1 MGGGAEGRM
10 CQLVAREREGAV
22 CSFTISK
29 RISICSNNGLKRE
42 RERKR
47 EREKQIWKECSR
59 SLSVLYPEGYKYI
72 FEILLSEGGQ

>member
-1 MGGGAEGRM
+1 M
-10 CQLVAREREGAV
+10 CQLVAREREGAM

-29 RISICSNNGLKRE
+29 RISICSNNGLE
-42 RERKR
+42 RER

-59 SLSVLYPEGYKYI
+59 SLSVLYPESYKYI